1 VTLASVNI
9 TANLVGQMYDFA
21 SLQTNGSFNSKTDTI
36 TWVAAN
42 APALASVAPGQSG
55 SVTFSIKTKNSF
67 PIKLPSDKNYTLNL
81 SGTVQSP
88 TVLPN
93 TSGTSTISVV
103 TAQNKIAGAIA
114 LTAKGYWQSGPYPPK
129 VDQPTMY
136 TIDWAITN
144 YSTDAQNIIVSA
156 YLQSGASFIGETTSS
171 TTASSSVPAPVYNP
185 GTGLITWTIP
195 SIAAGTGIVDAP
207 VSTSFTVS
215 NTPAVN
221 QVGSDITLLGA
232 TSLSA
237 TDAFTG
243 GAFSVTTNPLTTAL
257 PDDKTLGTGLHQVT
271 Q

>member
-1 VTLASVNI
+1 
-9 TANLVGQMYDFA
+9 
-21 SLQTNGSFNSKTDTI
+21 
-36 TWVAAN
+36 
-42 APALASVAPGQSG
+42 
-55 SVTFSIKTKNSF
+55 
-67 PIKLPSDKNYTLNL
+67 
-81 SGTVQSP
+81 
-88 TVLPN
+88 
-93 TSGTSTISVV
+93 
-103 TAQNKIAGAIA
+103 
-114 LTAKGYWQSGPYPPK
+114 
-129 VDQPTMY
+129 MY